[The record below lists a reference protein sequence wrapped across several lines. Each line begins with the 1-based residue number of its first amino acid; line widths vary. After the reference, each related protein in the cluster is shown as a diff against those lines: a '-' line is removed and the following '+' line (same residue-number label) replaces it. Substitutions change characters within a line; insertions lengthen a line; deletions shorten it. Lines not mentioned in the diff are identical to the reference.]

1 MTRTRDFTSFLRHI
15 THRSPRISH
24 VSFKLKRVGYD
35 SVSIHNAI
43 HMFKQVHQFSAP
55 CILLMPGLMLSF
67 AELDVLE
74 EIRGVDIGVVGP
86 NVRFPSR
93 PKQAGF
99 DFTPRFGSHAFAK
112 LAHVELFDIN
122 GTSRNLFSSGHTFPS
137 LHTLCISSPL
147 EENAT
152 SCLQVLYV
160 ACPILRKL
168 HISWRGSFQDRPPES
183 WMGPVDFRI
192 LSNLTRLP
200 NLEKFRLLDNYPVM
214 ISDGELVQLVSGCP
228 KLRTLHLN
236 PDPFNPSATTVTLRV
251 IGLLSVH
258 CPWLEDLALYLDS
271 ENSTVDEILDVT
283 TGTSLKH
290 LVKLSFGASPT
301 SALRADNILSYLGH
315 LLSPQCK
322 IVPSAFIPPAQ
333 LSRNPKSVEYRQM

>member
-1 MTRTRDFTSFLRHI
+1 MFWKRFAGSTSVLGAPMSGFLRDPNRRVL
-15 THRSPRISH
+15 TLPQGLGRIPLPNLLISNCSTSTGPPETYLALDTLSQVYIHCASH
-24 VSFKLKRVGYD
+24 
-35 SVSIHNAI
+35 H
-43 HMFKQVHQFSAP
+43 
-55 CILLMPGLMLSF
+55 
-67 AELDVLE
+67 
-74 EIRGVDIGVVGP
+74 
-86 NVRFPSR
+86 
-93 PKQAGF
+93 
-99 DFTPRFGSHAFAK
+99 
-112 LAHVELFDIN
+112 
-122 GTSRNLFSSGHTFPS
+122 
-137 LHTLCISSPL
+137 PL

-168 HISWRGSFQDRPPES
+168 HISWRGSFTDRPPES

-192 LSNLTRLP
+192 LSNLTRLR
-200 NLEKFRLLDNYPVM
+200 NLEEFRLLDNYPVM
-214 ISDGELVQLVSGCP
+214 INDEELIQLVSGCP
-228 KLRTLHLN
+228 RLRTLHLN

-283 TGTSLKH
+283 TGTSFKH

-301 SALRADNILSYLGH
+301 SALRANNILSYLGH

-322 IVPSAFIPPAQ
+322 IVPSAFISPSQVSP
-333 LSRNPKSVEYRQM
+333 NPTSVEYRQMWEYIASLRRNRYKSITEGR